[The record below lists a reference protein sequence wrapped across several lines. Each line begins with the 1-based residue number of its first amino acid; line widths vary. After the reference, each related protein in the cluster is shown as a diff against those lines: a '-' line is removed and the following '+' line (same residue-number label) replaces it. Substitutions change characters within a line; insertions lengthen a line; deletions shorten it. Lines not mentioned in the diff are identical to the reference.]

1 MSNRVEELESQ
12 VAKLQ
17 AAVDGLTE
25 ELVETR
31 ERLRQLEADEGVEHT
46 RAPERREV
54 DDDSAAAAADA
65 GTDADAPA
73 DAETAAEPGAVAAD
87 ADAGTGA
94 DAAESAPET
103 DDDDGSDSDGNDIIV
118 A

>member
-12 VAKLQ
+12 VAELQ

-31 ERLRQLEADEGVEHT
+31 ERLRQLESDEGVDNSRT
-46 RAPERREV
+46 PEPRESSGVEV
-54 DDDSAAAAADA
+54 DDHDTPDPAAE
-65 GTDADAPA
+65 TDADETVDAEA
-73 DAETAAEPGAVAAD
+73 DAEPETDSAAD
-87 ADAGTGA
+87 ADT
-94 DAAESAPET
+94 E
-103 DDDDGSDSDGNDIIV
+103 DDDGSDGNDIIV

>member
-12 VAKLQ
+12 VAELQ

-31 ERLRQLEADEGVEHT
+31 ERLRQLEAEEGVERT
-46 RAPERREV
+46 RAPERRESESGT
-54 DDDSAAAAADA
+54 SASADPDPATDAADA
-65 GTDADAPA
+65 STDPA
-73 DAETAAEPGAVAAD
+73 DPGSEARDESVEAD
-87 ADAGTGA
+87 
-94 DAAESAPET
+94 PET
-103 DDDDGSDSDGNDIIV
+103 DDDSDSDGNDIIV

>member
-12 VAKLQ
+12 VTELQ

-31 ERLRQLEADEGVEHT
+31 ERLRQLEESEGVDNT
-46 RAPERREV
+46 RTPERRE
-54 DDDSAAAAADA
+54 SAHAEVEHADEAEADPSTEADA
-65 GTDADAPA
+65 DAETTPETDADA
-73 DAETAAEPGAVAAD
+73 DAED
-87 ADAGTGA
+87 A
-94 DAAESAPET
+94 
-103 DDDDGSDSDGNDIIV
+103 DDGSDSDGNDIIV

>member
-12 VAKLQ
+12 VAELQ

-31 ERLRQLEADEGVEHT
+31 ERLRQLEENDGVDNSRT
-46 RAPERREV
+46 PERRE
-54 DDDSAAAAADA
+54 SAHAQVEHAPE
-65 GTDADAPA
+65 DAD
-73 DAETAAEPGAVAAD
+73 DAAEAD
-87 ADAGTGA
+87 ADDET
-94 DAAESAPET
+94 ET
-103 DDDDGSDSDGNDIIV
+103 DTQAEAEEAEDDGSDSDGNDIIV

>member
-12 VAKLQ
+12 VAELQ

-31 ERLRQLEADEGVEHT
+31 ERLRQLEAD
-46 RAPERREV
+46 R
-54 DDDSAAAAADA
+54 D
-65 GTDADAPA
+65 
-73 DAETAAEPGAVAAD
+73 D
-87 ADAGTGA
+87 ADAGPTREPARTEAAEEAETVDQDPEPEPEPESGVESEVDDVA
-94 DAAESAPET
+94 DAGPEAAPAEAEDEDS
-103 DDDDGSDSDGNDIIV
+103 SDSDGGDIIV